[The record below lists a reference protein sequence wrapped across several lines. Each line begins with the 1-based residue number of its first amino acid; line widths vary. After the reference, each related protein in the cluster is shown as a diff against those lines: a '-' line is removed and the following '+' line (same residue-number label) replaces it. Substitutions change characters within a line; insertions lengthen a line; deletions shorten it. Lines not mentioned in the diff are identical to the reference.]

1 MSYDPTNR
9 WSANANASIAQVGVD
24 AGLRSYMLRVYNY
37 MAGGLAITGAAAY
50 LIANTSLVNL
60 FFHVGA
66 NGAVG
71 LTGLGMIGIF
81 APLAFVLALS
91 FGVQRMSL
99 GAVQAVFWS
108 YAAVMGISVSQIL
121 LLFTGESVA
130 RVFFISAATF
140 LAMSL
145 WGYTT
150 RTDLS
155 RFGSFLFMGLIGIII
170 AGLVNIF
177 IGSSAIQFAIS
188 VIGVIV
194 FVGLTAWDTQRIK
207 EMYWEGDTAVIAGK
221 KAIMGALSLYLDFIN
236 LFMILMQLMGNRRD

>member
-1 MSYDPTNR
+1 MSYDSNNR
-9 WSANANASIAQVGVD
+9 WSASANSAFPQVGIDV
-24 AGLRSYMLRVYNY
+24 GLRNYMLRVYNY
-37 MAGGLAITGAAAY
+37 MAGGLAITGVAAY
-50 LIANTSLVNL
+50 LIANTSLINL
-60 FFHVGA
+60 FFQVGA
-66 NGAVG
+66 RGAT
-71 LTGLGMIGIF
+71 LTGLGYIGVF

-99 GAVQAVFWS
+99 GTMQAVFWS

-130 RVFFISAATF
+130 RVFFITAATF
-140 LAMSL
+140 LGMSL

-155 RFGSFLFMGLIGIII
+155 RFGSFLMMGLIGIII

-177 IGSSAIQFAIS
+177 VGSSAVQFAIS

-236 LFMILMQLMGNRRD
+236 LFMLLMQLMGTRRD

>member
-9 WSANANASIAQVGVD
+9 WSASANTAIPQVGIDV
-24 AGLRSYMLRVYNY
+24 GLRNYMLRVYNY
-37 MAGGLAITGAAAY
+37 MAGGLAITGVAAY

-60 FFHVGA
+60 FFQVGA
-66 NGAVG
+66 RGVG
-71 LTGLGMIGIF
+71 LTGLGYIGIF

-99 GAVQAVFWS
+99 GTVQAVFWS
-108 YAAVMGISVSQIL
+108 YAAVMGISVAQIL

-130 RVFFISAATF
+130 RVFFISAAMF
-140 LAMSL
+140 LGMSL

-155 RFGSFLFMGLIGIII
+155 RFGSFLVMGLIGIII

-177 IGSSAIQFAIS
+177 IASSAIQFAIS

-236 LFMILMQLMGNRRD
+236 LFMIMMQLMGNRRD